1 MRQIEILKYSCP
13 QCNADLITQAV
24 DFSYDATHGEVTK
37 TSYQC
42 RGCKE
47 EFYSLEEAY
56 VAPPEKTPEYLCP
69 YCHQQCTY
77 LSLKDD
83 WTDYWKCLPC
93 KVAFSYM
100 FSPNHKGIDTVN
112 MYTTIN
118 DKLYVLRQFLRE
130 GRSRVDMLPADEE
143 DTIVIAKEFGFLFPN
158 VLPSNIQQK
167 LLTYLVFS

>member
-1 MRQIEILKYSCP
+1 MEQ
-13 QCNADLITQAV
+13 
-24 DFSYDATHGEVTK
+24 
-37 TSYQC
+37 
-42 RGCKE
+42 
-47 EFYSLEEAY
+47 AY
-56 VAPPEKTPEYLCP
+56 VAPPDKTPEYNCP

-93 KVAFSYM
+93 KVAFCETYSA
-100 FSPNHKGIDTVN
+100 NHKGIDTVN

-130 GRSRVDMLPADEE
+130 NRSRVDMLPADEE
-143 DTIVIAKEFGFLFPN
+143 DTIVIAKDFDFLFPN
-158 VLPSNIQQK
+158 ILPSNIQQK